1 MILVDSNILLDILT
15 IDPLWY
21 EWSATKLSMLSES
34 HELIINDII
43 YTEISI
49 GFQRIED
56 LEEAFSGDFFKIMPI
71 PKEAL
76 FLAGKAFL
84 QYKSNN
90 DNKNSGNKNSV
101 LPDLFIGAHASVL
114 QIPLITRDISR
125 YKTYFSKLQLITP

>member
-1 MILVDSNILLDILT
+1 MILVDSNILLDIMTLNSQ
-15 IDPLWY
+15 WY
-21 EWSATKLSMLSES
+21 DWSASKLGTLAES

-49 GFQRIED
+49 GFERIED
-56 LEEAFSGDFFKIMPI
+56 LEETFSGNFFKIMPM

-84 QYKSNN
+84 RYKSNN
-90 DNKNSGNKNSV
+90 GSKNSV

-114 QIPLITRDISR
+114 GIPLITRDTNR
-125 YKTYFSKLQLITP
+125 YRTYFPKLQLITP

>member
-1 MILVDSNILLDILT
+1 MILVDSNILLDIST

-49 GFQRIED
+49 GFQSIED

-90 DNKNSGNKNSV
+90 DNKNSV

-114 QIPLITRDISR
+114 QIPLITRDISG
-125 YKTYFSKLQLITP
+125 SVQISV

>member
-15 IDPLWY
+15 IDPRWY
-21 EWSATKLSMLSES
+21 DWSSSKLSLIAES

-49 GFQRIED
+49 GFDRIED
-56 LEEAFSGDFFKIMPI
+56 LEETFSGDFFKIMPI

-76 FLAGKAFL
+76 FLAGKTFL

-90 DNKNSGNKNSV
+90 GSKNSV

-114 QIPLITRDISR
+114 GIPLITRDTSR
-125 YKTYFSKLQLITP
+125 YKTYFPKLQLITP

>member
-1 MILVDSNILLDILT
+1 MILVDSNILLDIMTLNSQ
-15 IDPLWY
+15 WY
-21 EWSATKLSMLSES
+21 DWSASKLGTLAES

-49 GFQRIED
+49 GFERIED
-56 LEEAFSGDFFKIMPI
+56 LEETFSGNFFKIMPM

-84 QYKSNN
+84 RYKSN
-90 DNKNSGNKNSV
+90 KGSKNSV

-114 QIPLITRDISR
+114 GIPLITRDTNR
-125 YKTYFSKLQLITP
+125 YRTYFPKLQLITP

>member
-1 MILVDSNILLDILT
+1 MILIDSNVLLDILT
-15 IDPLWY
+15 VDDKWY
-21 EWSATKLSMLSES
+21 EWSASQLSLIAES

-56 LEEAFSGDFFKIMPI
+56 LEEAFAGDFFKIMPM
-71 PKEAL
+71 PREAL

-84 QYKSNN
+84 KYKANN
-90 DNKNSGNKNSV
+90 GNKNSV

-114 QIPLITRDISR
+114 GIPLLTRDTSR
-125 YKTYFSKLQLITP
+125 YKTYFPKLQLITP

>member
-15 IDPLWY
+15 IDLQWY
-21 EWSATKLSMLSES
+21 DWSASKLSLIAES

-49 GFQRIED
+49 CFERIED
-56 LEEAFSGDFFKIMPI
+56 LEETFSGNFFKIMPM

-90 DNKNSGNKNSV
+90 GTKNSV

-114 QIPLITRDISR
+114 GIPLITRDTGR
-125 YKTYFSKLQLITP
+125 YKTYFPKLQLITP

>member
-15 IDPLWY
+15 LDSQWY
-21 EWSATKLSMLSES
+21 DWSASELGMLAES

-49 GFQRIED
+49 GFERIED
-56 LEEAFSGDFFKIMPI
+56 LEETFSGGFFKIVQM

-90 DNKNSGNKNSV
+90 GTKNSV

-114 QIPLITRDISR
+114 GIPLITRDTSR
-125 YKTYFSKLQLITP
+125 YKTYFPKLRLITP

>member
-15 IDPLWY
+15 LDSQWY
-21 EWSATKLSMLSES
+21 DWSASKLGMLAES

-49 GFQRIED
+49 GFERIED
-56 LEEAFSGDFFKIMPI
+56 LEETFSGNFFKIMPM

-90 DNKNSGNKNSV
+90 GTKNSV

-114 QIPLITRDISR
+114 GIPLITRDTSR
-125 YKTYFSKLQLITP
+125 YKTYFPKLRLIMP

>member
-1 MILVDSNILLDILT
+1 MILVDSNILLDIVT
-15 IDPLWY
+15 IDPKWY
-21 EWSATKLSMLSES
+21 NGSSSKLSTLAES

-43 YTEISI
+43 YTEVSI
-49 GFQRIED
+49 GFGRIED
-56 LEEAFSGDFFKIMPI
+56 LEAAFSGDFFKILPI

-90 DNKNSGNKNSV
+90 GTKNSV

-114 QIPLITRDISR
+114 GIPLITRDTGR
-125 YKTYFSKLQLITP
+125 YKTYFPKLQLITP

>member
-1 MILVDSNILLDILT
+1 MILVDSNILLDIFT
-15 IDPLWY
+15 IDPQWY
-21 EWSATKLSMLSES
+21 DWSASKLSLIAES
-34 HELIINDII
+34 HKLIINDII

-49 GFQRIED
+49 CFERIED
-56 LEEAFSGDFFKIMPI
+56 LEETFSGDFFKIMPM

-90 DNKNSGNKNSV
+90 GTKNSV

-114 QIPLITRDISR
+114 GIPLITRDTGR
-125 YKTYFSKLQLITP
+125 YKTYFPKLQLITP

>member
-15 IDPLWY
+15 LDSQWY
-21 EWSATKLSMLSES
+21 DWSAAKLCMLAES
-34 HELIINDII
+34 HDLIINDII

-49 GFQRIED
+49 GFERIED
-56 LEEAFSGDFFKIMPI
+56 LEETFSGGFFKIVQM

-84 QYKSNN
+84 RYKSNN
-90 DNKNSGNKNSV
+90 GTKNPV

-114 QIPLITRDISR
+114 GIPLITRDTSR
-125 YKTYFSKLQLITP
+125 YKTYFPKLLLITP

>member
-15 IDPLWY
+15 LDSQWY
-21 EWSATKLSMLSES
+21 DWSAAKLCMLAES
-34 HELIINDII
+34 HDLIINDII

-49 GFQRIED
+49 GFERIED
-56 LEEAFSGDFFKIMPI
+56 LEETFSGGFFKIVPM

-90 DNKNSGNKNSV
+90 GTKNSV

-114 QIPLITRDISR
+114 GIPLITRDISR
-125 YKTYFSKLQLITP
+125 YKTYFPKLRLITP

>member
-15 IDPLWY
+15 IDPQWY
-21 EWSATKLSMLSES
+21 DWSASKLSLIAES

-49 GFQRIED
+49 GFERIED
-56 LEEAFSGDFFKIMPI
+56 LEETFSGDFFKIMPMS
-71 PKEAL
+71 KEAL

-90 DNKNSGNKNSV
+90 GTKNSV

-114 QIPLITRDISR
+114 GIPLITRDTSR
-125 YKTYFSKLQLITP
+125 YKTYFPKLQLITP

>member
-15 IDPLWY
+15 LDSQWY
-21 EWSATKLSMLSES
+21 NWSASKLSLIAES

-49 GFQRIED
+49 GFDRIED
-56 LEEAFSGDFFKIMPI
+56 LEEAFSGDFFKIMPM

-90 DNKNSGNKNSV
+90 GTKNSV

-114 QIPLITRDISR
+114 GIPLITRDISR
-125 YKTYFSKLQLITP
+125 YKTYFSQIQLITP